1 MQIPETTMADW
12 TFWHRAFYTFFP
24 RFLIPYF
31 LSKYFQFEVH
41 HKNYLN
47 NFPEGTPVIY
57 CINHRSHLD
66 GFIAGSAVV
75 VPRGL
80 RTRIALMGAGNIM
93 QENWLFRLLPYL
105 GVFPIYPEKSETSLN
120 FAVKLLKQGVGIVI
134 APQGKR
140 IIGTP
145 YHDYFNLAKEGKTG
159 VGRLILALN
168 GKIPVI
174 PAYIHGAAEAL
185 SRGKIIPK
193 FCSYISVS
201 FGPPIFWREYTRNK
215 GWKNTDP
222 DFFSTAREIADKIM
236 VKIRDQMIIEEK
248 SLFTIL
254 ERSFGTTIDKITIP
268 TSKKRKFD
276 KQVFKLLKIN
286 PRQLQ
291 RLLKGE
297 CKDFH
302 GLNVD

>member
-12 TFWHRAFYTFFP
+12 PFWHRAFYLFFP
-24 RFLIPYF
+24 LFLVPRFI
-31 LSKYFQFEVH
+31 STYFQFEVH

-75 VPRGL
+75 VPRGP

-93 QENWLFRLLPYL
+93 QENWFFRLLPYF
-105 GVFPIYPEKSETSLN
+105 GAFPIYSEKSELALN
-120 FAVKLLKQGVGIVI
+120 YAVKLLKRGVGIVI

-159 VGRLILALN
+159 VGRLILSLN

-185 SRGKIIPK
+185 TRGKIIPK
-193 FCSYISVS
+193 FGSYISVS
-201 FGPPIFWREYTRNK
+201 FGPPIFWKEYTRKN
-215 GWKNTDP
+215 GWKSTDP
-222 DFFSTAREIADKIM
+222 DFFSTARKISDKIM
-236 VKIRDQMIIEEK
+236 VKIRDQMIIQEK

-254 ERSFGTTIDKITIP
+254 ERSFGTTIDKSTIHP
-268 TSKKRKFD
+268 SKKRRFD
-276 KQVFKLLKIN
+276 KLVFKLVRAHPK
-286 PRQLQ
+286 QLQ
-291 RLLKGE
+291 RLIKSE
-297 CKDFH
+297 SKF
-302 GLNVD
+302 

>member
-1 MQIPETTMADW
+1 MLFTL
-12 TFWHRAFYTFFP
+12 FFPLFLIP
-24 RFLIPYF
+24 RFL
-31 LSKYFQFEVH
+31 STYFQLEVH
-41 HKNYLN
+41 HKHYLN

-75 VPRGL
+75 VPRGP
-80 RTRIALMGAGNIM
+80 RTRIALMGAGNII
-93 QENWLFRLLPYL
+93 QENWLFSLLSYL
-105 GVFPIYPEKSETSLN
+105 GVFPIYPEKSELSLN
-120 FAVKLLKQGVGIVI
+120 YAVKLLKQGVGIVI

-185 SRGKIIPK
+185 SRGKTIPN
-193 FCSYISVS
+193 FGSYISVS
-201 FGPPIFWREYTRNK
+201 FGPPIFWHEYTRKN

-222 DFFSTAREIADKIM
+222 DFFPTAREIADKIM
-236 VKIRDQMIIEEK
+236 VKIRDQMIIQEK
-248 SLFTIL
+248 SLITIL
-254 ERSFGTTIDKITIP
+254 ERSFGTTIDNIIIP
-268 TSKKRKFD
+268 ISKKSKFD
-276 KQVFKLLKIN
+276 KLVFKLLKIH

-291 RLLKGE
+291 RFINSELK
-297 CKDFH
+297 F
-302 GLNVD
+302 

>member
-1 MQIPETTMADW
+1 MQISETTMADW
-12 TFWHRAFYTFFP
+12 SFLHRAFYNFFP
-24 RFLIPYF
+24 LFLIPLF
-31 LSKYFQFEVH
+31 LSTYFQLEVH
-41 HKNYLN
+41 HKHYLN
-47 NFPEGTPVIY
+47 IFPEGTPVIY

-75 VPRGL
+75 VPRGP

-93 QENWLFRLLPYL
+93 QENWLFSLLPYL
-105 GVFPIYPEKSETSLN
+105 GVFPIYPKKSELSLN
-120 FAVKLLKQGVGIVI
+120 YAVKLLKQGVGIVI

-185 SRGKIIPK
+185 SRGKIIPN
-193 FCSYISVS
+193 FGSYISVS
-201 FGPPIFWREYTRNK
+201 FGPPIFWHEYTRKN
-215 GWKNTDP
+215 GWKNTDQ

-236 VKIRDQMIIEEK
+236 VKIRDQMIIQEK

-276 KQVFKLLKIN
+276 KLVFKLVRVH
-286 PRQLQ
+286 PRKLQ
-291 RLLKGE
+291 RLLKSE
-297 CKDFH
+297 FK
-302 GLNVD
+302 

>member
-12 TFWHRAFYTFFP
+12 SFWHRAFYIIPRVLIP
-24 RFLIPYF
+24 RFIRT
-31 LSKYFQFEVH
+31 YFQFEVH
-41 HKNYLN
+41 NKNILK
-47 NFPEGTPVIY
+47 NFPEGTPAIY

-66 GFIAGSAVV
+66 GFIGASAVL
-75 VPRGL
+75 VPHGP
-80 RTRIALMGAGNIM
+80 RTRIALIGAGNIM

-105 GVFPIYPEKSETSLN
+105 GAFPIYPKKPELALN
-120 FAVKLLKQGVGIVI
+120 HAAKLLKRGVGIVI

-145 YHDYFNLAKEGKTG
+145 YHDYINLAKEGKTG

-185 SRGKIIPK
+185 SRGKIIPN
-193 FCSYISVS
+193 FGSYISVS
-201 FGPPIFWREYTRNK
+201 FGPPIFWHEYTRKK

-236 VKIRDQMIIEEK
+236 VKIRDQMIIQEK
-248 SLFTIL
+248 SLFAIL

-268 TSKKRKFD
+268 ASMKRKFD
-276 KQVFKLLKIN
+276 ELVFKLLRVH

-291 RLLKGE
+291 RLIKSE
-297 CKDFH
+297 F
-302 GLNVD
+302 

>member
-12 TFWHRAFYTFFP
+12 SFWHRAFYIFFP
-24 RFLIPYF
+24 LFLIPRL
-31 LSKYFQFEVH
+31 LSTYFQFEVH

-47 NFPEGTPVIY
+47 IFPEGTPVIY

-75 VPRGL
+75 VPHGP

-93 QENWLFRLLPYL
+93 QENWLFGLLPNL
-105 GVFPIYPEKSETSLN
+105 GVFPVVPEKSELALN
-120 FAVKLLKQGVGIVI
+120 YAVKLLKKGVGIVI

-145 YHDYFNLAKEGKTG
+145 YYDYLNLTKEGKTG

-185 SRGKIIPK
+185 PRGKIIPK
-193 FCSYISVS
+193 FGSYISVS
-201 FGPPIFWREYTRNK
+201 FGPPIFWHEYSRKN

-222 DFFSTAREIADKIM
+222 DFFSTAREIVDKIM
-236 VKIRDQMIIEEK
+236 VKIRDQLIIQEK

-254 ERSFGTTIDKITIP
+254 ERIFGTTIDKISIP
-268 TSKKRKFD
+268 TSKKSKFD
-276 KQVFKLLKIN
+276 KLVFKLVKVH
-286 PRQLQ
+286 PRRLQQLI
-291 RLLKGE
+291 R
-297 CKDFH
+297 
-302 GLNVD
+302 

>member
-12 TFWHRAFYTFFP
+12 SFLHRAFYTFFP
-24 RFLIPYF
+24 LYLIPRFLSLYF
-31 LSKYFQFEVH
+31 KFEVH
-41 HKNYLN
+41 NKHYLN

-66 GFIAGSAVV
+66 GFIAASAIV
-75 VPRGL
+75 VPRGP

-93 QENWLFRLLPYL
+93 QENWFFRLLPYL
-105 GVFPIYPEKSETSLN
+105 GAFPIYPEKSVLGLKY
-120 FAVKLLKQGVGIVI
+120 AVKLLKQGVGVVI

-185 SRGKIIPK
+185 SRGKITPK
-193 FCSYISVS
+193 YGSYISVS
-201 FGPPIFWREYTRNK
+201 FGPPIFWHEYTRKN
-215 GWKNTDP
+215 GWQNTDP

-236 VKIRDQMIIEEK
+236 VKIRDQMIIQEK

-276 KQVFKLLKIN
+276 KLVFKLARVH
-286 PRQLQ
+286 PRQLH
-291 RLLKGE
+291 RLIKSE
-297 CKDFH
+297 FK
-302 GLNVD
+302 